1 MALAAAVSATT
12 RDDAAE
18 LHHLSVLPRLS
29 LVCPVAEV
37 VDPRPVPLSFSEIF
51 LALGV
56 YYSLYNSHSSS
67 TLHIMSSMR
76 NAVQRRNHK
85 ERAQP
90 LERAKHGLLEKHKDY
105 SLRAADFNAKKA
117 RLRLLRQKA
126 TDRNPD
132 EFHFG
137 MMSSSTRSGVKIS
150 DRGNKSMSDDVVKL
164 LKTQDAGYLKTMATR
179 ATKER
184 ERLEQEIQLCEV
196 QEEDTK
202 VVELKALKGSV
213 GVKSAKHTV
222 FVDTEMAQAEF
233 DPQIWFRTDEAGL
246 NNAYNRPLRVG
257 NEGQADV
264 PPKQLSQADRDAKTA
279 KEAWK
284 EQRNAQRKRES
295 DQEKRRARLEAVKT
309 RERELLAAEQEMAQQ
324 RDRMNN
330 NVGGQNKNGV
340 KFKVRERKR

>member
-1 MALAAAVSATT
+1 
-12 RDDAAE
+12 
-18 LHHLSVLPRLS
+18 
-29 LVCPVAEV
+29 
-37 VDPRPVPLSFSEIF
+37 
-51 LALGV
+51 
-56 YYSLYNSHSSS
+56 
-67 TLHIMSSMR
+67 MSSMR

-132 EFHFG
+132 EFNFG
-137 MMSSSTRSGVKIS
+137 MMSSSTRNGIKIA

-179 ATKER
+179 TTKER
-184 ERLEQEIQLCEV
+184 ERLELEIQLRERRDEGDKGVEV
-196 QEEDTK
+196 
-202 VVELKALKGSV
+202 KALKDST
-213 GVKSAKHTV
+213 KSPKHTV

-233 DPQIWFRTDEAGL
+233 DPQAWFGTNEEGL
-246 NNAYNRPLRVG
+246 NKAYNRPRDDL
-257 NEGQADV
+257 EG
-264 PPKQLSQADRDAKTA
+264 KQQETIQLTGRKAKTA
-279 KEAWK
+279 TEIKIQQRK
-284 EQRNAQRKRES
+284 EQKKREA
-295 DQEKRRARLEAVKT
+295 DQEKRRARLEAVKS
-309 RERELLAAEQEMAQQ
+309 RERELLAAEEELTQQ

-330 NVGGQNKNGV
+330 NVGGVNKDGV

>member
-1 MALAAAVSATT
+1 
-12 RDDAAE
+12 
-18 LHHLSVLPRLS
+18 
-29 LVCPVAEV
+29 
-37 VDPRPVPLSFSEIF
+37 
-51 LALGV
+51 
-56 YYSLYNSHSSS
+56 
-67 TLHIMSSMR
+67 MSSMR

-90 LERAKHGLLEKHKDY
+90 LERAKLGLLEKHKDY

-137 MMSSSTRSGVKIS
+137 MMSSSTRNGVKIA

-184 ERLEQEIQLCEV
+184 ERLEQEIQLCETQDDGGETIV
-196 QEEDTK
+196 
-202 VVELKALKGSV
+202 LKALKG
-213 GVKSAKHTV
+213 GPRIKSKHTV
-222 FVDTEMAQAEF
+222 FVDTEMDQAGF
-233 DPQIWFRTDEAGL
+233 DPNAWFETDEAGL
-246 NNAYNRPLRVG
+246 NSTYNRPRRH
-257 NEGQADV
+257 EGVENMPQRQGAGAEGI
-264 PPKQLSQADRDAKTA
+264 PKSQSERDARAA
-279 KEAWK
+279 KQDWK
-284 EQRNAQRKRES
+284 DKRNQQRKRQA
-295 DQEKRRARLEAVKT
+295 DQEKRRAKLEAVRN
-309 RERELLAAEQEMAQQ
+309 RERELLVAEEGMIQQ

-330 NVGGQNKNGV
+330 NVGGVNKNGV